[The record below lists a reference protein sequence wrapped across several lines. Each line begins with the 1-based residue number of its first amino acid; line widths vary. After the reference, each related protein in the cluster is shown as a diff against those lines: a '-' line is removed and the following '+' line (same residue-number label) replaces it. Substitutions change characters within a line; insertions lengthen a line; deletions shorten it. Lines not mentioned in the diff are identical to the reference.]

1 MLHHHPIPRFVTR
14 ALVVLLLSQN
24 QALAAPATTLP
35 DLGDESAVALS
46 PLEERRLGEEFMRE
60 ARARL
65 DILEDPEATEYLQT
79 LGQRL
84 TQSARTDA
92 PFRFFL
98 INNPTINAFAVP
110 GGFVGVHTG
119 LILAARNEAELA
131 AVLAHE
137 TAHITQRHIPRMI
150 AESQRTMGPALAAI
164 LAGILLAASGQGGGE
179 AAILLTTAGMA
190 QHELNFTRSFEEEAD
205 RIGMTILDGAG
216 FDARAMP
223 AFFERL
229 DTQNR
234 LNEVNVPEFLRT
246 HPITSRRIA
255 ESRDHAQAF
264 AARRNPDETGF
275 LHAQARL
282 RALTVKPDEALS
294 GFRTALDSKNGKAPT
309 AADRYGLAVALLANR
324 ETEAARHESIALLTR
339 NPVYLPYRILRAETD
354 MATGK
359 NAAGLDLFA
368 KTLQQTP
375 GSLALIQRYAAALLR
390 AKRAEEARAL
400 LDRTV
405 RRRNDEPALYR
416 MLATAA
422 GEAGRP
428 LEAHRA
434 FGEYYYRIGQPRA
447 AVEQFELAL
456 RLANSTYY
464 VASLEARIREIREEA
479 PLLFR
484 RDQPPATRRPTQ
496 QPATPGTV
504 GTGM

>member
-1 MLHHHPIPRFVTR
+1 MPHRHPLLRFVART
-14 ALVVLLLSQN
+14 LIVLLLWQELV
-24 QALAAPATTLP
+24 LAAPAPALP
-35 DLGDESAVALS
+35 DLGDESAVSIS

-60 ARARL
+60 ARAQL
-65 DILEDPEATEYLQT
+65 DILDDPEATEYLQA
-79 LGQRL
+79 LGLRL
-84 TQSARTDA
+84 TRSARTEA

-98 INNPTINAFAVP
+98 VNNPTINAFAVP

-164 LAGILLAASGQGGGE
+164 LAGILLAASGKGGGE

-205 RIGMTILDGAG
+205 RIGMGILDGAG

-229 DTQNR
+229 EAQNR

-246 HPITSRRIA
+246 HPITGRRIA

-264 AARRNPDETGF
+264 AVRRNPDETGF

-282 RALTVKPDEALS
+282 RVLTTKPEEALK
-294 GFRTALDSKNGKAPT
+294 GFRSALDPKNSKAPT
-309 AADRYGLAVALLANR
+309 AADRYGLAVALLATR
-324 ETEAARHESIALLTR
+324 ETEAAQRESIALLAR
-339 NPVYLPYRILRAETD
+339 NPDYLPYRILRAETD
-354 MATGK
+354 MAAGK
-359 NAAGLDLFA
+359 TDAGLALYA

-375 GSLALIQRYAAALLR
+375 DSLALTQRYAEALLR
-390 AKRAEEARAL
+390 AKRAEEARTL
-400 LDRTV
+400 LDRTI
-405 RRRNDEPALYR
+405 RRRSDEPALYR

-434 FGEYYYRIGQPRA
+434 FGEYYYHIGQPRA

-456 RLANSTYY
+456 RLASSTYY

-479 PLLFR
+479 PLLFKN
-484 RDQPPATRRPTQ
+484 DQPPATRNPPSRPI
-496 QPATPGTV
+496 TPR
-504 GTGM
+504 